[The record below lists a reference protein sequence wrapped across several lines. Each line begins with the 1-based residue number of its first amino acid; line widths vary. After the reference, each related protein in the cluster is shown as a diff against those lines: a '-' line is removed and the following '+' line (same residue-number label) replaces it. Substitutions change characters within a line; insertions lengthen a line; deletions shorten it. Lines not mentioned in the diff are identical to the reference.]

1 MQLTYRQ
8 GLLRGQVHPTL
19 HVSNFLVKNDDYV
32 DILAEPTALLAVA
45 SHKTKNYLI
54 QEHKSNGEAWG
65 PLPQNVNCLL
75 YWDIDKSSGLVT
87 RGFTTGTFS
96 YGINA
101 PSNPSVGQ
109 HWFDLAND
117 VMKVWDG
124 TYWDEMIRVFAGVYN
139 STSPTVTHFQF
150 TSQVNDF
157 TSARGGYIYYDA
169 NHRGIKDPLTGT
181 FLNTGD
187 GLILQAGSLNLPV
200 KPDASVVYLTSAEP
214 IPTKSLVCVN
224 SNGKLELASASA
236 EKYAVGMVE
245 DDSPVETSTRLI
257 TNGIVYYE
265 QWNFDSTKFGKPI
278 YLGETG
284 QFTFTPSIQY
294 IGIVLTKNAI
304 LLAPATQINIENV
317 NVDGGGSGGGSELS
331 SSTGSSMVG
340 YLASGAGAVTTTVQ
354 SKLRESFS
362 AIDYGFVA
370 SQAALSP
377 IVGSIRNNGG
387 GVDAYDYWKIIN
399 YSGHAPIGFRN
410 ELGSGKEIET
420 TTSYIRV
427 HHDIGGNITA
437 GVIASLDET
446 LAQTGIRIGTSV
458 GENYTDI
465 YMYRDI
471 EALITKS
478 AGGVWN
484 ISYENGVTSVAYDS
498 VNKYL
503 VVDHKETPNAAINV
517 TQQGSGSLGGW
528 VAQATQVSS
537 TQSRIYFMR
546 NQELVHSARVA
557 WNGSAFATYG
567 NAKNISV
574 TSYDTGTGD
583 LILTL
588 TSGDC
593 FAYDV
598 SVSPYNQGTIRP
610 VIKANDA
617 TTVTINFYDNAGSKI
632 TASPTTACA
641 FVVRAQSKVLN
652 DEPGNSTNF
661 AVRWNSRSQINPR
674 LINSVDYPAGN
685 IWVLGY
691 TGRNTGRN

>member
-317 NVDGGGSGGGSELS
+317 NVDGGGSGGGSSIRWCEWNTGTADEIYLNSRMVEYLGIVGNTS
-331 SSTGSSMVG
+331 SLEPKFCDPNG
-340 YLASGAGAVTTTVQ
+340 LQ
-354 SKLRESFS
+354 
-362 AIDYGFVA
+362 D
-370 SQAALSP
+370 P
-377 IVGSIRNNGG
+377 IVVLEPADFDGG
-387 GVDAYDYWKIIN
+387 WCGPTNIYEFTPQEDGN
-399 YSGHAPIGFRN
+399 YLIDIGFSYIYTGPGGWCGPSTPPCIPLN
-410 ELGSGKEIET
+410 VFISTNDNHNSSGDHELDLDYVLYQTDSGIYGTNKVNRTGTCFLEGG
-420 TTSYIRV
+420 TSYNIQFKC
-427 HHDIGGNITA
+427 DYSDNTNSPAIG
-437 GVIASLDET
+437 S
-446 LAQTGIRIGTSV
+446 
-458 GENYTDI
+458 
-465 YMYRDI
+465 YRKFS
-471 EALITKS
+471 ITKLADGS
-478 AGGVWN
+478 M
-484 ISYENGVTSVAYDS
+484 
-498 VNKYL
+498 
-503 VVDHKETPNAAINV
+503 TP
-517 TQQGSGSLGGW
+517 
-528 VAQATQVSS
+528 
-537 TQSRIYFMR
+537 
-546 NQELVHSARVA
+546 
-557 WNGSAFATYG
+557 
-567 NAKNISV
+567 
-574 TSYDTGTGD
+574 
-583 LILTL
+583 
-588 TSGDC
+588 
-593 FAYDV
+593 
-598 SVSPYNQGTIRP
+598 PP
-610 VIKANDA
+610 
-617 TTVTINFYDNAGSKI
+617 
-632 TASPTTACA
+632 
-641 FVVRAQSKVLN
+641 
-652 DEPGNSTNF
+652 
-661 AVRWNSRSQINPR
+661 
-674 LINSVDYPAGN
+674 
-685 IWVLGY
+685 
-691 TGRNTGRN
+691 

>member
-245 DDSPVETSTRLI
+245 DDSPVGTSTRLI

-265 QWNFDSTKFGKPI
+265 QWNFEPDDLGQPL

-284 QFTFTPSIQY
+284 QFTFIPSTQY
-294 IGIVLTKNAI
+294 IGLVLLKNAI
-304 LLAPATQINIENV
+304 LLAPASSIIIENV
-317 NVDGGGSGGGSELS
+317 NVEGGGGGGEPTSAELRWCEWNTGCDQINLYSGNVDYLGIAAQSGNLEPGVRDGTDLDAIVSLKQPVFEGGWCGPTNTNEFIPLEDGNYLIDIEFGYSYTGPGGGPASASIPLNVFVSTNDRQDASGDHELSLDYVLYRNSESYAHKRVNRSGTCFLKGGVTYNVQYECDYVGYGNPFIAGHRRFNITKLSGGVE
-331 SSTGSSMVG
+331 
-340 YLASGAGAVTTTVQ
+340 
-354 SKLRESFS
+354 K
-362 AIDYGFVA
+362 
-370 SQAALSP
+370 P
-377 IVGSIRNNGG
+377 
-387 GVDAYDYWKIIN
+387 
-399 YSGHAPIGFRN
+399 
-410 ELGSGKEIET
+410 
-420 TTSYIRV
+420 
-427 HHDIGGNITA
+427 
-437 GVIASLDET
+437 
-446 LAQTGIRIGTSV
+446 
-458 GENYTDI
+458 
-465 YMYRDI
+465 
-471 EALITKS
+471 
-478 AGGVWN
+478 
-484 ISYENGVTSVAYDS
+484 
-498 VNKYL
+498 
-503 VVDHKETPNAAINV
+503 
-517 TQQGSGSLGGW
+517 
-528 VAQATQVSS
+528 
-537 TQSRIYFMR
+537 
-546 NQELVHSARVA
+546 
-557 WNGSAFATYG
+557 
-567 NAKNISV
+567 
-574 TSYDTGTGD
+574 
-583 LILTL
+583 LT
-588 TSGDC
+588 
-593 FAYDV
+593 
-598 SVSPYNQGTIRP
+598 
-610 VIKANDA
+610 
-617 TTVTINFYDNAGSKI
+617 
-632 TASPTTACA
+632 
-641 FVVRAQSKVLN
+641 
-652 DEPGNSTNF
+652 
-661 AVRWNSRSQINPR
+661 
-674 LINSVDYPAGN
+674 
-685 IWVLGY
+685 
-691 TGRNTGRN
+691 